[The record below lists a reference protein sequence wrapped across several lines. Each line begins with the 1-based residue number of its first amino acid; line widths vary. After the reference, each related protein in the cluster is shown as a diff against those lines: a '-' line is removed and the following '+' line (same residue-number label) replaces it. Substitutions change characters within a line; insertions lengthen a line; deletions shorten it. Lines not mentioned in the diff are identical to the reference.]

1 MIKDISKYRR
11 DGCLIEPTPSAAPTL
26 QASAQGGLPDRVDL
40 RGLCSPVENQGHVGS
55 CTANATVGAL
65 EYHMRLAKQP
75 MTDLSR
81 LFVYYNARRMARR
94 ESEDCGSFIS
104 HVMASVMAFGA
115 CPEQMWPYVEAMW
128 PTEPTQACYQAAGN
142 FTGIS
147 YARVGRGLGMK
158 VALANGLPVVFG
170 IVLPD
175 EMLMIEGNMTG
186 RIQRPAG
193 QFPPPGNG
201 GHAML
206 VVDYDDASQS
216 WLVRNSWGE
225 SYGEAGYVWI
235 DYQVM
240 DAYSDAHEFWTIGAI
255 EGRPGLSLIGPS
267 VHQTMQQ
274 AQQQAPQQVT
284 SVLNAMRQALG
295 KDLSSSLEQ
304 KRQGIRERLRGPGAG
319 GGY

>member
-1 MIKDISKYRR
+1 MSKKKGGFMELLYKTIMPKVY
-11 DGCLIEPTPSAAPTL
+11 GIGAA
-26 QASAQGGLPDRVDL
+26 V
-40 RGLCSPVENQGHVGS
+40 VI
-55 CTANATVGAL
+55 VGAL
-65 EYHMRLAKQP
+65 FKILHL
-75 MTDLSR
+75 T
-81 LFVYYNARRMARR
+81 
-94 ESEDCGSFIS
+94 
-104 HVMASVMAFGA
+104 GA
-115 CPEQMWPYVEAMW
+115 
-128 PTEPTQACYQAAGN
+128 
-142 FTGIS
+142 
-147 YARVGRGLGMK
+147 
-158 VALANGLPVVFG
+158 
-170 IVLPD
+170 D

-206 VVDYDDASQS
+206 VVGYDDASQS